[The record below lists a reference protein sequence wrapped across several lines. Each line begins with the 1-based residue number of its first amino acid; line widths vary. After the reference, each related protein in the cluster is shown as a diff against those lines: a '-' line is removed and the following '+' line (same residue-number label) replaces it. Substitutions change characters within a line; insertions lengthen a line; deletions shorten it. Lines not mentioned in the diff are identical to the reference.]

1 MLKKGLIQV
10 YTTGSDQPNFAP
22 IGLSLRAA
30 GHGFRILI
38 AGFGCQDLLE
48 GLSSASKIFQPNLII
63 ERHHARMSPVPI
75 DPFPETFQRVR
86 ERLLKGNFDIVIL
99 LDVFQA
105 LGKGLITEDDLLSL
119 IDEKPGH
126 VELVLSGQGA
136 SKAIIERADLVTEMN
151 YRRQEKNHPKAQNGE
166 EEAPTEVITGNG
178 KGKTTYCLG
187 KALLTSSQGTRALII
202 QFIKSSKRY
211 GEVKAIERLSLIDL
225 KTMGQGFLDKRTKL
239 SKVPDRKH
247 LKAAKLAWE
256 ECLKNIFS
264 SKYGLAILD
273 EINIATYYGL
283 TNAGRVREMIFLK
296 PNHLHLILSGR
307 NADPE
312 VAEEATT
319 VIEMKEIKHPYK
331 KGIKARKGIEF

>member
-10 YTTGSDQPNFAP
+10 YTTESDQPNFAP

-38 AGFGCQDLLE
+38 AGFGYQDLLE
-48 GLSSASKIFQPNLII
+48 ELSSASKIFPNLII
-63 ERHHARMSPVPI
+63 EKHHARMPPVPI
-75 DPFPETFQRVR
+75 DPVPEALQRVR
-86 ERLLKGNFDIVIL
+86 ERLLKGDFDIVIL
-99 LDVFQA
+99 LEVFQA
-105 LGKGLITEDDLLSL
+105 LGRGLITEDNLLSL
-119 IDEKPGH
+119 MDEKPGH

-136 SKAIIERADLVTEMN
+136 SRAIIERADLVTEMN
-151 YRRQEKNHPKAQNGE
+151 YRRQEKNRAKTQNGE
-166 EEAPTEVITGNG
+166 EAAPTEVITGNG

-187 KALLTSSQGTRALII
+187 KALLASSRKTRTLII

-211 GEVKAIERLSLIDL
+211 GEVKAIERLHMIDL
-225 KTMGQGFLDKRTKL
+225 KTMGQGFLDERTKR
-239 SKVPDRKH
+239 SDVPDRKH

-256 ECLKNIFS
+256 ACLKNIFS
-264 SKYGLAILD
+264 LKYGLAVLD

-312 VAEEATT
+312 VMEEATT
-319 VIEMKEIKHPYK
+319 VIEMEEIKHPYK